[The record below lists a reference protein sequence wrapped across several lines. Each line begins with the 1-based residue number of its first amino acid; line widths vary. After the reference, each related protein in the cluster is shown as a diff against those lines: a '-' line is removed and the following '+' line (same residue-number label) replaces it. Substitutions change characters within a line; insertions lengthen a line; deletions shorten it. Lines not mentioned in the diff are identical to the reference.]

1 MVLSNQTVN
10 KNKQFTDTESVFFI
24 VSKIDDLRK
33 YLFQPDTGFT
43 SIEAGKNFD
52 LIDVVLINSDFKY
65 KPWAKENLEVA
76 GVSQRSLPW

>member
-1 MVLSNQTVN
+1 MN
-10 KNKQFTDTESVFFI
+10 KNKQFADTESVFFV
-24 VSKIDDLRK
+24 VSKIEELRK

-52 LIDVVLINSDFKY
+52 LIDVILINSDFKY

-76 GVSQRSLPW
+76 LY